1 MTPQPPAGAA
11 PQFAEEPCFYVAQ
24 IVLTALQVLTR
35 VPVNIAG
42 DSDFLL
48 TGIHGTSTGDFTINF
63 RLPGGGAF
71 ANAQVHKANIIGAAN
86 QPTPIG
92 PPAAYRAGSSGPL
105 LDLTDVS
112 NAGNTLELIFSGIK
126 RTRV

>member
-1 MTPQPPAGAA
+1 MTPAAA
-11 PQFAEEPCFYVAQ
+11 PQYAAEEPCFYVFQRTFAANEVQ
-24 IVLTALQVLTR
+24 TR
-35 VPVNIAG
+35 LPVNIAN

-63 RLPGGGAF
+63 RLPGGGVF
-71 ANAQVHKANIIGAAN
+71 ANAQVHKANLIGSAN
-86 QPTPIG
+86 QPTAIG

-105 LDLTDVS
+105 LDITDVS
-112 NAGNTLELIFSGIK
+112 AAPNTLELVFSGIK